1 MSAKDIITQCV
12 ICGKDVSGDGND
24 AVTLSDKGRICRDCA
39 AGIRMVW
46 PTVSDEAKEH
56 HITRGMPAY
65 NHTDI
70 IDVLVDSLENAT
82 TDNVRA
88 AVAEAET
95 IREEYRAKYGDVK
108 GLFLVDTVL
117 RESHVQNKSGLVKNS
132 EELERVFAKQLHIIR
147 GRCVYGQVHT
157 DDTFEVARREKTY
170 FFKPY
175 DLGEGKFPDAKLR
188 LPEGR
193 YGEYYF
199 MDDVSC
205 IYPGDM
211 MIVR

>member
-1 MSAKDIITQCV
+1 MASKETATQCV
-12 ICGKDVSGDGND
+12 ICGAEVSGDGND
-24 AVTLSDKGRICRDCA
+24 AVTLQDKGRICNTCA
-39 AGIRMVW
+39 AGIRMIW
-46 PTVSDEAKEH
+46 PVVSDLGKEH
-56 HITRGMPAY
+56 HITRGMPEY

-70 IDVLVDSLENAT
+70 ISVMVDSLETAT
-82 TDNVRA
+82 AEDCRE
-88 AVAEAET
+88 AVAEAGK
-95 IREEYRAKYGDVK
+95 IREAYRAKYGDVK
-108 GLFLVDTVL
+108 GIFLVDTVL
-117 RESHVQNKSGLVKNS
+117 RESHVKNKSGLVKNS

-170 FFKPY
+170 SIRPY
-175 DLGEGKFPDAKLR
+175 DLGEGKHPEAKLR